1 MGNFDRGGNR
11 GGFGGGRGGFSKPR
25 GFERGGDMPTYKA
38 TCAECGK
45 SCDVPFRP
53 TSGKPVYCNDC
64 FGAKRETEDRAPR
77 KEFGNRAFGKP
88 EFNRNDRP
96 SFDRGGRDEFKGR
109 SEFPARTA
117 APVVNTDKLE
127 KQMSDISFKLEKL
140 TDAIM
145 KMSLAGQAAP
155 KAEVA
160 TPKAVASPAMMSP
173 VAEKKTEIKKVA
185 KAVAKAPVKAVAK
198 AAPKVVAKK
207 AAPAPKKV
215 VAKKK
220 K

>member
-109 SEFPARTA
+109 SEFPARST

-145 KMSLAGQAAP
+145 KMSLAGQASP

-160 TPKAVASPAMMSP
+160 APKAVAPA
-173 VAEKKTEIKKVA
+173 VEKKVEVKTAVKAPA
-185 KAVAKAPVKAVAK
+185 KAVVKAVAK
-198 AAPKVVAKK
+198 VAAKKVATPAKK
-207 AAPAPKKV
+207 APAAKKA

-220 K
+220 

>member
-1 MGNFDRGGNR
+1 MGKFDRGGDR

-38 TCAECGK
+38 TCAECSK

-64 FGAKRETEDRAPR
+64 FGAKRDMEDRAPR

-109 SEFPARTA
+109 SEFPARA
-117 APVVNTDKLE
+117 AVAPAMNTEKLE
-127 KQMSDISFKLEKL
+127 KQMADISFKLEKL
-140 TDAIM
+140 TEAIM
-145 KMSLAGQAAP
+145 KMSAP

-160 TPKAVASPAMMSP
+160 APKVAP
-173 VAEKKTEIKKVA
+173 VVEKKVEAKAAKPTA
-185 KAVAKAPVKAVAK
+185 KAVVKTPAKA
-198 AAPKVVAKK
+198 VAKK

>member
-11 GGFGGGRGGFSKPR
+11 GGFGGGARGGFSKPR

-77 KEFGNRAFGKP
+77 KEFGNRAFGGKP

-145 KMSLAGQAAP
+145 KMSAP
-155 KAEVA
+155 KSE
-160 TPKAVASPAMMSP
+160 AVAPKVVAP
-173 VAEKKTEIKKVA
+173 VVA
-185 KAVAKAPVKAVAK
+185 KAVEVKAAKPVVKSVAK
-198 AAPKVVAKK
+198 AAPKAVAKK

>member
-11 GGFGGGRGGFSKPR
+11 GGFGGGARGGFSKPR

-109 SEFPARTA
+109 SEFPARA
-117 APVVNTDKLE
+117 AVAPAMNTDKLE

-145 KMSLAGQAAP
+145 KMSAPKVEVAAP
-155 KAEVA
+155 KAV
-160 TPKAVASPAMMSP
+160 VP
-173 VAEKKTEIKKVA
+173 VVEKKVEAKVA
-185 KAVAKAPVKAVAK
+185 KAVVKASVKAVAK
-198 AAPKVVAKK
+198 AAPKAVAKK
-207 AAPAPKKV
+207 AAPASKKV
-215 VAKKK
+215 AAKKK

>member
-1 MGNFDRGGNR
+1 MGNFDRGGDRGGSR

-88 EFNRNDRP
+88 EFNRSDRP
-96 SFDRGGRDEFKGR
+96 SFDRGGRDDFKGR
-109 SEFPARTA
+109 SEFPARAA
-117 APVVNTDKLE
+117 APVVNTEKLE

-155 KAEVA
+155 KAEAA
-160 TPKAVASPAMMSP
+160 TPKAVAP
-173 VAEKKTEIKKVA
+173 AEKKAEVKTA
-185 KAVAKAPVKAVAK
+185 PKAATKAVAK
-198 AAPKVVAKK
+198 AAPKAVAKK
-207 AAPAPKKV
+207 ATPAKKV
-215 VAKKK
+215 AVKKTK
-220 K
+220 